1 MSGPTAV
8 VVAVGDELLAGDIAN
23 GNAQWLS
30 ERLAAAG
37 VPVTRHV
44 VVGDDEQRIADAVL
58 AGLDEGRVVL
68 ITGGL
73 GPTQDDLT
81 REALAR
87 AAGVA
92 LRRDEAAAAPLVARF
107 SSMGADVA
115 AMNLRQAD
123 LPVGAL
129 PIPNPLG
136 TAPGIDFEL
145 RGGVVFALPGV
156 PHEMRGMVESTV
168 VPRLASLKPPP
179 ATVAVRILH
188 TAGVGESS
196 IAARVAEVVTRT
208 RADGGPVIAFLA
220 SGGQTRVKVTA
231 VADSPVEADAV
242 ADAVADEIRA
252 LLGVDCYGEG
262 ETTIAGAVVAALKER
277 GETLAVAESLTAG
290 LVSAAIASVPGAS
303 AVLLG
308 GVTAYATEAKQAL
321 LDVPEDVLRE
331 HGAVSG
337 PTTQAMAE
345 GVRARFGATWGIATS
360 GVAGPDAQE
369 GKPPGTVC
377 FGLAPSG
384 AASGRQLA
392 LPDGG
397 RQWIR
402 DLSTNLVLDMLRRA
416 VVLGSRETA
425 GP

>member
-1 MSGPTAV
+1 MTGPTAV

-30 ERLAAAG
+30 ARLAAAG

-58 AGLDEGRVVL
+58 AGLDEGPVVVV
-68 ITGGL
+68 TGGL

-87 AAGVA
+87 AAGVP
-92 LRRDEAAAAPLVARF
+92 LVRDEAAAAPLVERF
-107 SSMGADVA
+107 AAMGADVA
-115 AMNLRQAD
+115 QLNLRQAD
-123 LPVGAL
+123 LPAGAA
-129 PIPNPLG
+129 PIANPLG
-136 TAPGIDFEL
+136 TAPGIDLEL

-168 VPRLASLKPPP
+168 VPRLATLSPPP

-196 IAARVAEVVTRT
+196 IAARLADVVTRT
-208 RADGGPVIAFLA
+208 QRDGGPTIAFLA

-231 VADSPVEADAV
+231 VADTAARADAAADAV
-242 ADAVADEIRA
+242 AGEIRA

-262 ETTIAGAVVAALKER
+262 DTTIAAAVVAALTER

-308 GVTAYATEAKQAL
+308 GITAYATDAKQAL
-321 LDVPEDVLRE
+321 LDVPADVLRE

-337 PTTQAMAE
+337 ATAQAMAE

-360 GVAGPDAQE
+360 GVAGPDPQE

-377 FGLAPSG
+377 FGLAPAG
-384 AASGRQLA
+384 AAAGRQLA

-416 VVLGSRETA
+416 ILSGR
-425 GP
+425 